1 MFCLSMNVKI
11 TFNIFNFHF
20 NNFLKQ
26 VFYKSY
32 RSNLFLSIKEQL
44 SFKTP
49 IATVRS
55 QRVCFHMLLKSRRE
69 KWAGQEKDALETEK
83 NDLMS
88 TYNYLTSL
96 VFLVVLPQ
104 FFRKH
109 ATPNLLPS
117 PEI

>member
-55 QRVCFHMLLKSRRE
+55 IH
-69 KWAGQEKDALETEK
+69 ALHV
-83 NDLMS
+83 S
-88 TYNYLTSL
+88 
-96 VFLVVLPQ
+96 VFSFLI
-104 FFRKH
+104 
-109 ATPNLLPS
+109 S
-117 PEI
+117 I